1 MTFLEFLA
9 VTASSLLA
17 GGAGAA
23 VVLYLSKKLLDH
35 KLTQDLHGFSTRYT
49 RLDKQ
54 RTDAVLQLH
63 GLICEIEHLVIWASG
78 PGGTAVISTAPE
90 QRTMEALSKAWEEIS
105 KLTAVLNYHALLL
118 DERIYELVQDWSKQ
132 MMGVI
137 SAIGNEIEPA
147 RKRFGSSEAPLQERE
162 AFIAVVRDRVLDR
175 DLAKLG
181 ATRREL
187 EGRFRGV
194 LGNES

>member
-23 VVLYLSKKLLDH
+23 VVLYLSKKLLDQ
-35 KLTQDLHGFSTRYT
+35 KLAQDLHGFSTRYT

-63 GLICEIEHLVIWASG
+63 GLICEIEHMVIWASG
-78 PGGTAVISTAPE
+78 PEGTAVISTAPE
-90 QRTMEALSKAWEEIS
+90 QRTMEALNKAWEEIS

-118 DERIYELVQDWSKQ
+118 DERIYELVQDWSKH
-132 MMGVI
+132 MMGTI
-137 SAIGNEIEPA
+137 SAIGNEVEPA
-147 RKRFGSSEAPLQERE
+147 RRRFGSTEVPLQERE
-162 AFIAVVRDRVLDR
+162 ARIAAVRDRVLDR
-175 DLAKLG
+175 DLPRLG
-181 ATRREL
+181 TIRKEL